1 MEENDQAQA
10 VPRLCRKGCGFYGS
24 PNFDGFCS
32 KCHRDMQATAEH
44 VQTAVSLSSSSGK
57 GLVEDKPETTDSQG
71 LLKTPDEHNSL
82 ATNETSVESSPCES
96 PSAVPSVTDPLVLV
110 PKQPTAASS
119 EANAAVASPSDDP
132 AKPCS
137 ASPAASE
144 AAPKK
149 RLRCLMCNKRVG
161 LTGFGCRCGGL
172 FCTLHRYSDTHD
184 CSFNYRESGQ
194 ADIRKA
200 NPQVVCSKITK
211 I

>member
-1 MEENDQAQA
+1 MLENYENDQAQA

-32 KCHRDMQATAEH
+32 KCHRDIQATAEQ
-44 VQTAVSLSSSSGK
+44 VQSAVRLSASSGK
-57 GLVEDKPETTDSQG
+57 GLVEDKPETSNVN
-71 LLKTPDEHNSL
+71 LFL
-82 ATNETSVESSPCES
+82 SVE
-96 PSAVPSVTDPLVLV
+96 L
-110 PKQPTAASS
+110 
-119 EANAAVASPSDDP
+119 
-132 AKPCS
+132 
-137 ASPAASE
+137 SPAASE
-144 AAPKK
+144 SAPKK

-161 LTGFGCRCGGL
+161 LTGFSCRCGGL
-172 FCTLHRYSDTHD
+172 FCTLHRYSDAHD